1 MGVIRKGGP
10 LFHINSFMTVER
22 NLLPVSDFR
31 IVFGETAELT
41 NLHVYA
47 VSITLPSVSL
57 PDVSTPY
64 RHEPGFVPGNRM
76 AYDPLNIRF
85 MCDEN
90 MEIYKDLFNW
100 MRNNTL
106 DHYNSDQLLSVA
118 DIRMHILSS
127 HSNMTREIHFME
139 AFPTSIGSIEFNLQ
153 TTEITYASF
162 DATFRYDKF
171 NIEAEPSAC

>member
-1 MGVIRKGGP
+1 
-10 LFHINSFMTVER
+10 MTVER

-31 IVFGETAELT
+31 IVFGPTKELT

-47 VSITLPSVSL
+47 IAVTLPGVNL
-57 PDVSTPY
+57 ADLGVPF
-64 RHEPGFVPGNRM
+64 RHEPGYVGSNRM
-76 AYDPLNIRF
+76 TYDPLNVRF

-106 DHYNSDQLLSVA
+106 DQNSDEILSVA

-127 HSNMTREIHFME
+127 HSNKTREIHFIN

-153 TTEITYASF
+153 TSEITYANF
-162 DATFRYDKF
+162 DVTFRYDLF